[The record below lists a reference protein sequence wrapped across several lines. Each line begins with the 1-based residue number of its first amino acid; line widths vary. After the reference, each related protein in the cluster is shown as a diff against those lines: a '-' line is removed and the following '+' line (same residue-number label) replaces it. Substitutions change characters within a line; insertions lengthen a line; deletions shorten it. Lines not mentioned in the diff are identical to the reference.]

1 MHSTQRSLSLIRK
14 ATFRV
19 APLTSKETRDNAGM
33 CFFLPLIRAFE
44 RVRNVRPCVYSHLGF
59 SFLAVESKGLPQTGS
74 GTSCLFPGL
83 CRTDQ
88 AGAKCF
94 LCRRLVLFSLRV
106 VRCLR
111 YERGMWRELLGLL
124 QVGLLALKRLAFV
137 CSYSG
142 GASPAVWSGL
152 ARLSRC
158 LDGVSCIDR

>member
-19 APLTSKETRDNAGM
+19 APLKSKERRDNAGM

-44 RVRNVRPCVYSHLGF
+44 RVRNVRPCVYSRLGF

-74 GTSCLFPGL
+74 GTCCLFPGL

-94 LCRRLVLFSLRV
+94 LCRRLVLFSFGSSGVL
-106 VRCLR
+106 
-111 YERGMWRELLGLL
+111 WRELLGLL